1 MVCTEQRECNQCDWY
16 QHGNIK
22 TSPEFSMGFEKCKYT
37 NPIEYKT
44 QLLNIITSFF
54 QHSDKPSYAIIK

>member
-16 QHGNIK
+16 QYGNIK

-44 QLLNIITSFF
+44 
-54 QHSDKPSYAIIK
+54 